1 MIEALIPSL
10 ILFFAGII
18 AIIQWKNMLKTLIGF
33 LSIELSI
40 LLLAA
45 VLLSN
50 LETAQ
55 WIIIVLTSL
64 FGGGE
69 AVLISFMISLA
80 RKFKIENI
88 DELSSMRG

>member
-1 MIEALIPSL
+1 MEALVPSL
-10 ILFFAGII
+10 ILFFAGVV
-18 AIIQWKNMLKTLIGF
+18 AIIQWKNMMKILIGF

-40 LLLAA
+40 ILLAA

-50 LETAQ
+50 LETVQ

-69 AVLISFMISLA
+69 AALISFMISLA
-80 RKFKIENI
+80 RRFKIENI

>member
-1 MIEALIPSL
+1 MMEALVPSL
-10 ILFFAGII
+10 ILFFAGVV
-18 AIIQWKNMLKTLIGF
+18 AIIQWKNMMKILIGF

-40 LLLAA
+40 ILLAA

-50 LETAQ
+50 LETVQ

-69 AVLISFMISLA
+69 AALISFMISLA
-80 RKFKIENI
+80 RRFKIENI

>member
-40 LLLAA
+40 ILLAA

-50 LETAQ
+50 LESAQ

-69 AVLISFMISLA
+69 AALISFMISLA
-80 RKFKIENI
+80 RRFKIENI